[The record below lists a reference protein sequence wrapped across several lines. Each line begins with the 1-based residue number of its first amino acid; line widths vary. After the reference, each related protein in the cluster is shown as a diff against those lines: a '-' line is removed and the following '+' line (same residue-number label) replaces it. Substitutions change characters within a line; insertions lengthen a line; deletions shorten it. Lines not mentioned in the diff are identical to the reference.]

1 MRLSRSLA
9 FAALFLLSLTTASV
23 AGPGRITVP
32 AEVTATGQV
41 IRLGDIAVLEGPATA
56 ALGDLTLG
64 PAPAAGESRTLEGA
78 RVLDALRRAGA
89 DLSEI
94 TYTIPPVVRVR
105 RASQEV
111 SEAAVRQILE
121 GFLAEALGAGAAD
134 AELKSVELPG
144 PIRIPAG
151 PYTARVVPPADRPLL
166 GRVRLGLEFTVEDR
180 PVKSVWV
187 TADIGV
193 YGPVVV
199 ATRAVA
205 RGDTLAAADL
215 TTERRDLS
223 QTGRS
228 VLTDTVEAAGRIART
243 PLVPYTPV
251 RRDQLDLPADIHRG
265 DVVLLVAERGR
276 LRITAPGEAR
286 EDGTRGQ
293 QVHVLN
299 RLSRK
304 DLVGHVVDGS
314 TVAVDF

>member
-23 AGPGRITVP
+23 AGPGRITLP

-89 DLSEI
+89 DLAAI
-94 TYTIPPVVRVR
+94 TYTIPPVIRVR

-180 PVKSVWV
+180 PVKSIWV

-228 VLTDTVEAAGRIART
+228 VLTDTVDAAG
-243 PLVPYTPV
+243 
-251 RRDQLDLPADIHRG
+251 RG

>member
-1 MRLSRSLA
+1 LA
-9 FAALFLLSLTTASV
+9 FVAVLLLSGV
-23 AGPGRITVP
+23 AVAATGRVTVP
-32 AEVTATGQV
+32 GEVTANGAV
-41 IRLGDIAVLEGPATA
+41 IRLGEVAVLEGSAG
-56 ALGDLTLG
+56 ALGELALG
-64 PAPAAGESRTLEGA
+64 AAPAAGESRTLEGA

-89 DLSEI
+89 DFAEI
-94 TYTIPPVVRVR
+94 TYTIPPVIRVR

-121 GFLAEALGAGAAD
+121 SFLGAALGAGAAD
-134 AELKSVELPG
+134 AELRSVELPG

-151 PYTARVVPPADRPLL
+151 AYTTRVVPPVDRPLL
-166 GRVRLGLEFTVEDR
+166 GRVRLEIEFAVEDR

-187 TADIGV
+187 TADIGL
-193 YGPVVV
+193 YASVVV

-205 RGDTLAAADL
+205 RGERVAPADL
-215 TTERRDLS
+215 GTERRDLS
-223 QTGRS
+223 QMGRG
-228 VLTDTVEAAGRIART
+228 VLTDAADAAGRIART
-243 PLVPYTPV
+243 SLVPYTPV
-251 RRDQLDLPADIHRG
+251 RRDQLDLPADVHRG

-299 RLSRK
+299 RVSRK
-304 DLVGHVVDGS
+304 DLVGHVVDNT

>member
-1 MRLSRSLA
+1 M
-9 FAALFLLSLTTASV
+9 
-23 AGPGRITVP
+23 P
-32 AEVTATGQV
+32 AEATATGQV
-41 IRLGDIAVLEGPATA
+41 IRLGDIALLEGPATA

-64 PAPAAGESRTLEGA
+64 PAPGAGESRMLEGA

-89 DLSEI
+89 DFAEI
-94 TYTIPPVVRVR
+94 TYTIPPVIRVR

-121 GFLAEALGAGAAD
+121 AFLGEALGAGAAD
-134 AELKSVELPG
+134 AELKSVEVPG
-144 PIRIPAG
+144 AIRIPAG
-151 PYTARVVPPADRPLL
+151 AYTTRVVPPLDRPLL
-166 GRVRLGLEFTVEDR
+166 GRVRLGIEFAVEDR

-187 TADIGV
+187 TADIGL
-193 YGPVVV
+193 YGSVVV
-199 ATRAVA
+199 ATRAVT
-205 RGDTLAAADL
+205 RGETLAAADI

-223 QTGRS
+223 QMGRG
-228 VLTDTVEAAGRIART
+228 VLTDAAEAAGRMARA

-251 RRDQLDLPADIHRG
+251 RRDQLDLPADVHRG

-299 RLSRK
+299 RVSRK
-304 DLVGHVVDGS
+304 DLVGHVVDGT